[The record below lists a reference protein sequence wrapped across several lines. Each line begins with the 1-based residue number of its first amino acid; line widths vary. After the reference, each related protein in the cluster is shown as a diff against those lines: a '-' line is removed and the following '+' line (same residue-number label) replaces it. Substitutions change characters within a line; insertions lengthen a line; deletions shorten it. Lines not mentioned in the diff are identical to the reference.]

1 MMPDA
6 DVDHCDDDNEI
17 SSLGAREI
25 DNKRA
30 KVKSTKPFD
39 VCVCAKLHLANQIP
53 RSRQK
58 KNSKND
64 SAPNWILFL
73 FDFIH
78 SSVFLCGS
86 HLSRVFFSHRDII

>member
-25 DNKRA
+25 DNKRG

-39 VCVCAKLHLANQIP
+39 VCVCAKLHLASQIR

-58 KNSKND
+58 KTPKMIQLQIGYCFCS
-64 SAPNWILFL
+64 ILSIL
-73 FDFIH
+73 
-78 SSVFLCGS
+78 LCFCVVHIYPVYS
-86 HLSRVFFSHRDII
+86 FHMEI